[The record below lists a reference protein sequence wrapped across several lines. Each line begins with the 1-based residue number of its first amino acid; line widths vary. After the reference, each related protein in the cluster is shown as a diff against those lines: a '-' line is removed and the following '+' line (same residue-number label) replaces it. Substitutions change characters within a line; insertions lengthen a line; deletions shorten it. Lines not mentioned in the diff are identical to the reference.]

1 MPAGAVARAPALA
14 LALARGPSHCPACC
28 RSARLFVVLLNNLF
42 ASIPDAAAGEVTT
55 ALLTRSGVRFE
66 RIVSQGQAS
75 PEGFWYDQA
84 EREFVLLVQGRA
96 ELEFADARVVALG
109 PGDWLE
115 IGAHVRHRVRST
127 ALDGPTIWLVAFY

>member
-1 MPAGAVARAPALA
+1 VARL
-14 LALARGPSHCPACC
+14 L
-28 RSARLFVVLLNNLF
+28 VVPLNNLF
-42 ASIPDAAAGEVTT
+42 ASIPDAVAGELSTSLV
-55 ALLTRSGVRFE
+55 TRSGVRFE

-96 ELEFADARVVALG
+96 ELEFADARVVTLG

-127 ALDGPTIWLVAFY
+127 APDGPTIWLVAFYD

>member
-1 MPAGAVARAPALA
+1 MLP
-14 LALARGPSHCPACC
+14 
-28 RSARLFVVLLNNLF
+28 NNLF
-42 ASIPDAAAGEVTT
+42 ASMPDATVGEVMTPLVT
-55 ALLTRSGVRFE
+55 CSGVRFE
-66 RIVSQGQAS
+66 RIVSHGQAS

-96 ELEFADARVVALG
+96 ELEFADAPVVTLG

-127 ALDGPTIWLVAFY
+127 APDGPTIWLVAFY